1 LGRVN
6 MIRGQFCFL
15 VLSAVVSTGCVNEP
29 SQPAGSSS
37 STVLTMAPVR
47 VAAKTAN
54 VASAVVHIMNP
65 NVDGDAPIQITFAG
79 REDARRLEDA
89 FQGLRVGIRAAGH
102 RGVFPMARVE
112 FHYDDGSVESIITDF
127 DIWRDSQGREQL
139 VSNDG
144 AQQVAKRL
152 SHLNANTR
160 ARILELLNVKYD
172 SAPNIGLGVNQRP
185 VPNNAIQPTRK
196 SHAN

>member
-1 LGRVN
+1 

-37 STVLTMAPVR
+37 STVLTMAPVK

-54 VASAVVHIMNP
+54 VASAIVDIMNP
-65 NVDGDAPIQITFAG
+65 NVDGDAPIRITFAG
-79 REDARRLEDA
+79 REDARRLENA
-89 FQGLRVGIRAAGH
+89 FQGLRVGTRAAGH

-112 FHYDDGSVESIITDF
+112 FQYDDGSVESIITDF
-127 DIWRDSQGREQL
+127 DIWRDSKGREQL

-172 SAPNIGLGVNQRP
+172 SAPNIGL
-185 VPNNAIQPTRK
+185 
-196 SHAN
+196 